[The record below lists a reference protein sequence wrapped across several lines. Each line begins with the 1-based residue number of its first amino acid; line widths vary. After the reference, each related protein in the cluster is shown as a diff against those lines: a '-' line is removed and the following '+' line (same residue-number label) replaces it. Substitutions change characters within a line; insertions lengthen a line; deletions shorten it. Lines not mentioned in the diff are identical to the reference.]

1 MRKYIILLFLYSIAY
16 GQSNKK
22 DNINKNDSISDF
34 KNKFNN
40 KVNRILLK
48 DLKYPQKAIEEEIEG
63 IIYVTLFFNDKG
75 AISEYKIASESEAT
89 LLKEVE
95 KVFNKLK
102 YNATI
107 LTKKSCLESVMMPVI
122 FSLDGKIDVDNK
134 KLDAYNY
141 PFYKNCKY

>member
-63 IIYVTLFFNDKG
+63 VVYLTLFFNEEG
-75 AISEYKIASESEAT
+75 AISGFKTDSES
-89 LLKEVE
+89 LPLFINEVE
-95 KVFNKLK
+95 KIFNKLK
-102 YNATI
+102 NNKVI
-107 LTKKSCLESVMMPVI
+107 LAKKSCCESVLIPVV
-122 FSLDGKIDVDNK
+122 FSLDGNIKVDNEK
-134 KLDAYNY
+134 IDAYNY
-141 PFYKNCKY
+141 QFYKNCKY

>member
-95 KVFNKLK
+95 KIFNKLNN
-102 YNATI
+102 NATI

>member
-40 KVNRILLK
+40 KVNKILLK

-63 IIYVTLFFNDKG
+63 IIYVRLFFNEEG
-75 AISEYKIASESEAT
+75 AISGFKTDSES
-89 LLKEVE
+89 LPLFINEVE
-95 KVFNKLK
+95 KIFNKLK
-102 YNATI
+102 NNKVI
-107 LTKKSCLESVMMPVI
+107 LAKKSCCESVMMPVI
-122 FSLDGKIDVDNK
+122 FSLDGKIDIDNK